1 MKVTEMVSDEL
12 ISIGRVIGPHGV
24 KGTLKLQVLTD
35 YPQRFHEMSRISL
48 YTKEG
53 NPVQTLTIKN
63 IRILESKGYLL
74 IDTEEID
81 DRDKADALRGSV
93 VMIPSSERYSLSSGE
108 YWVDEIIGLDV
119 VNSLNGEVIGK
130 VVNIIDVGENDL
142 YQILTLNEEERFIPA
157 VSQFISKI
165 DIAKG
170 CIYVNVIEGLLD

>member
-1 MKVTEMVSDEL
+1 
-12 ISIGRVIGPHGV
+12 
-24 KGTLKLQVLTD
+24 
-35 YPQRFHEMSRISL
+35 MSRISL

-53 NPVQTLTIKN
+53 NLIRTLTIRN

-74 IDTEEID
+74 IDTDEID
-81 DRDKADALRGSV
+81 DRDKADALRGTV

-142 YQILTLNEEERFIPA
+142 YQILTSTEEERFIPA
-157 VSQFISKI
+157 VSQFISRI
-165 DIAKG
+165 DVAEG
-170 CIYVNVIEGLLD
+170 RIYVNVIEGLLD